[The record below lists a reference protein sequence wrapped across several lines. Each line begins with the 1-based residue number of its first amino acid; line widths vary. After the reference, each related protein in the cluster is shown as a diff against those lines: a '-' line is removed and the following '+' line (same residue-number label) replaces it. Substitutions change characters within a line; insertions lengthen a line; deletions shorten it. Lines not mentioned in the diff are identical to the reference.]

1 MLFGKG
7 YEEPVKKVFD
17 KSKIM
22 RLGTEGKWCTFT
34 GHRPSK
40 LGIKSEADHLCEE
53 IKLGLKREIAIAC
66 ELGYRNFITGMA
78 LGTDTWAAQ
87 EVLRFRYVYGL
98 RGETVKLFA
107 AVPFDGQE
115 LHWTMEQQKRYQR
128 ILAN

>member
-78 LGTDTWAAQ
+78 LGTDT
-87 EVLRFRYVYGL
+87 
-98 RGETVKLFA
+98 
-107 AVPFDGQE
+107 
-115 LHWTMEQQKRYQR
+115 
-128 ILAN
+128 